1 MGKGHGLL
9 DCFLISVPNAR
20 KPTQEQEEEVTEYL
34 KRLQLKDFQ
43 SVFASMHAAH
53 QEITRSYTL
62 NAVAAELHKCL
73 KTDHVN
79 AVNAATESGEVPPK
93 SIGTDLMTRVAV
105 AFNAIDY
112 FIASLLNEE
121 PVNNL
126 AEPITEACYKKAVQH
141 MEYLHAQKET
151 SKEKPC
157 TQPTELEIAA
167 ILHFPGRL
175 ITYQAPL
182 YTTAT
187 TLCLCGRIKSPS
199 LCTKSACLLKKNRRR
214 NHQVAG
220 PCTMLAREIQRKN
233 FRTTKSSYY
242 RIH

>member
-1 MGKGHGLL
+1 
-9 DCFLISVPNAR
+9 
-20 KPTQEQEEEVTEYL
+20 
-34 KRLQLKDFQ
+34 
-43 SVFASMHAAH
+43 MHAAH

-62 NAVAAELHKCL
+62 NAAAAELHKCL

-93 SIGTDLMTRVAV
+93 SKGTDLMTRVAV

-121 PVNNL
+121 PVNNP
-126 AEPITEACYKKAVQH
+126 AEPITEACYKKAVQDV
-141 MEYLHAQKET
+141 EYLHAQKET

-157 TQPTELEIAA
+157 TQPTELDIAA

-182 YTTAT
+182 YPTAT
-187 TLCLCGRIKSPS
+187 TLCLCGRIKSPL
-199 LCTKSACLLKKNRRR
+199 LCTKGACLLKKKQEQKSSTSRPM
-214 NHQVAG
+214 HH
-220 PCTMLAREIQRKN
+220 ARKKN
-233 FRTTKSSYY
+233 TTKEFLN
-242 RIH
+242 H